1 MDNSNLISAIIGGLA
16 GGGLVSAILVWATAQ
31 KRIVMENITQERSK
45 WRATI
50 RCKAL
55 EVHDA
60 MIRGDIQRINRLQCE
75 FRALLNPCDC
85 EDKKIIESIDLCGV
99 QPDKWLQKAKCFAK
113 QVSWLLKHDW
123 ERAKLEAKPVIF
135 RLKWLHN
142 IPRSLSH
149 KPKRYQFPHGSDNP
163 ETTAARAAYQ
173 ILRKLP
179 KWILSGQILREL
191 IKWIPSV
198 LLIFIPLALISLVLI
213 PHLLSFANRLFCD
226 NPLGLPCVDSWW
238 ICTRLQE
245 VGKN

>member
-1 MDNSNLISAIIGGLA
+1 MNTDSIILSLIGGLA

-60 MIRGDIQRINRLQCE
+60 MIRGDTNKINKLQCE
-75 FRALLNPCDC
+75 FIALLNPCDC
-85 EDKKIIESIDLCGV
+85 EDEKIIESIDLRGV
-99 QPDKWLQKAKCFAK
+99 QPEKRLQKAKCFAK
-113 QVSWLLKHDW
+113 QVSLLLKHDW

-149 KPKRYQFPHGSDNP
+149 EPRRDQFPRG
-163 ETTAARAAYQ
+163 
-173 ILRKLP
+173 LLKC
-179 KWILSGQILREL
+179 
-191 IKWIPSV
+191 IPSV
-198 LLIFIPLALISLVLI
+198 LLIFIPLALILLVLI
-213 PHLLSFANRLFCD
+213 PHLLSFANHLFCD
-226 NPLGLPCVDSWW
+226 NPLGVPCVDSLWL
-238 ICTRLQE
+238 CTRLE
-245 VGKN
+245 EMGKN